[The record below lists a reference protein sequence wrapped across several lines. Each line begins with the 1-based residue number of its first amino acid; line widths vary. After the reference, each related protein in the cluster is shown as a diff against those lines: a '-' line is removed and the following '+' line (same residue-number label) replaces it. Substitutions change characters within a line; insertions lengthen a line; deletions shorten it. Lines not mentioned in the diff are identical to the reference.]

1 MESGSRYTNT
11 GSGPARTFA
20 EREAGAGRNEDSPPP
35 YPAPPGQPATV
46 PVTTGP
52 AHVGE
57 PVVEAAPDEPLALV
71 AVGPAGAG
79 RDAVVAALLD
89 VDESVLGVPE
99 GTFLVLRHG
108 PEGTGS
114 AYVPGYR
121 EPHAYGTGPTA
132 AGPALARPPRRVE
145 LTLPQ
150 PLLRRFDVVDASDSG
165 ELGPAGVQV
174 LLDVVDRAGGLL
186 FVISAE
192 QTLTGTDLDLL
203 TEVARSGARVF
214 FVVTPGEDGWP
225 TPGEVD
231 PATDADHDAG
241 LDPAIGYV
249 LVDSA
254 ADPIQV
260 ILDAHRAA
268 LLAAIPSLAG
278 ADWLALDPGHED
290 PIWLRRALAGWAE
303 QAALHRAA
311 ANPPVP
317 RDATRTVPVAET
329 AHDSDW
335 ADWLDREVHQRAHRL
350 RQHLALELANIH
362 LRCVQELVFGGG
374 CRALPGAL
382 DRELHAL
389 SLHAVAESDRGV
401 ERILT
406 ETLTRVF
413 GEPPDE
419 AVRRRVAV
427 AVRWGLVE
435 ERGGRELDRVLLVT
449 STGGVAAVTGAAAVA
464 ALAVYPGEL
473 GGVVLPP
480 IGAALS
486 GGCYQH
492 WRNPSNADV
501 AKARS
506 WLQRALREVELEL
519 ARELTRRFEAVQ
531 ESLGAVLNDA
541 VDHGILLA

>member
-1 MESGSRYTNT
+1 MESGPRFTNT
-11 GSGPARTFA
+11 GSGPVRTFA
-20 EREAGAGRNEDSPPP
+20 DAGTGPDRQEDVPTSYAARPDHST
-35 YPAPPGQPATV
+35 TV
-46 PVTTGP
+46 PT
-52 AHVGE
+52 E
-57 PVVEAAPDEPLALV
+57 PVRIDQPLIDPVPDEPLAVV
-71 AVGPAGAG
+71 AVGPAGGG
-79 RDAVVAALLD
+79 RDAVVAALLG
-89 VDESVLGVPE
+89 VGESALRVPE
-99 GTFLVLRHG
+99 GTFLVIRHG
-108 PEGTGS
+108 RRITGS

-121 EPHAYGTGPTA
+121 EPHPYGNEATG

-145 LTLPQ
+145 LTLPE
-150 PLLRRFDVVDASDSG
+150 PLLRRFDVVDTPHTG
-165 ELGPAGVQV
+165 ELGPAGTRI
-174 LLDVVDRAGGLL
+174 LLDVVDRAGALL

-192 QTLTGTDLDLL
+192 QALTAPDLDLL
-203 TEVARSGARVF
+203 TEVSHGEAKVF
-214 FVVTPGEDGWP
+214 FVVTPGEGGWP
-225 TPGEVD
+225 DPGEADLVTDVD
-231 PATDADHDAG
+231 WTAD
-241 LDPAIGYV
+241 LDPEIGYV
-249 LVDSA
+249 LTDGA
-254 ADPIQV
+254 TDPIQV

-268 LLAAIPSLAG
+268 LLAAVPSLAD
-278 ADWLALDPGHED
+278 AKWLALDPGHED
-290 PIWLRRALAGWAE
+290 AIHVRRALTDWAE
-303 QAALHRAA
+303 PEAMHRVAAH
-311 ANPPVP
+311 PPVAP
-317 RDATRTVPVAET
+317 DATRTVPVAPT

-335 ADWLDREVHQRAHRL
+335 ADWLDREVHTRAHRL

-389 SLHAVAESDRGV
+389 SLRAVAESDRGV

-413 GEPPDE
+413 GTPPDE
-419 AVRRRVAV
+419 AIRRRVAV
-427 AVRWGLVE
+427 AVRWGFDE
-435 ERGGRELDRVLLVT
+435 ERSGRELARVLLVT
-449 STGGVAAVTGAAAVA
+449 STGGVATVTGMAAVA

-480 IGAALS
+480 IGAGLS

-492 WRNPSNADV
+492 WRSPSNADV

-531 ESLGAVLNDA
+531 KSLGTVLHDA